1 MIPFTLIRKDERMNP
16 IVRYA
21 VDQIT
26 TLCKIPSPTGFTH
39 RVQDYLM
46 GELAALGYAPI
57 KNNKGGVLV
66 HLGGSGRGL
75 MLAAHVDTL
84 GLMVRAVKPNGRLRF
99 TKIGGYPA
107 NYIETENCTVFTRE
121 GKTYSATVQLNNPGS
136 HLRTDIPDTKRDDA
150 TMEIVLDERVKT
162 RADVQALGIAAG
174 DFIALDPRTVVTG
187 SGYIKSRHLDD
198 KASSGV
204 LLALARAVKAG
215 DVALA
220 RSVWLLFTTYEEVG
234 HGGSGGHPDGIEE
247 FLSVD
252 MGVVGED
259 LGTDEHTVSICAKDS
274 AGPYDY
280 DVTTALVNLAK
291 AHKLNYAVDI
301 YPYYSSDAQV
311 AVRSGGDYRHALIGP
326 GVSASHGYER
336 THVEG
341 VENTYR
347 LLAAYV
353 QQA

>member
-1 MIPFTLIRKDERMNP
+1 MTPTVL
-16 IVRYA
+16 YA

-26 TLCKIPSPTGFTH
+26 ALCRIPSPTGFTH
-39 RVQDYLM
+39 QVQDYLM
-46 GELAALGYAPI
+46 QELTALGYAPK
-57 KNNKGGVLV
+57 KNRKGGVLV
-66 HLGGSGRGL
+66 HLGGEGRGL
-75 MLAAHVDTL
+75 ILAAHVDTL

-107 NYIETENCTVFTRE
+107 NYVETENCTVYTRD
-121 GKTYSATVQLNNPGS
+121 GRQYSATVQLNNPGS
-136 HLRTDIPDTKRDDA
+136 HLRTDINDTKRDDT

-162 RADVQALGIAAG
+162 KADTHALGIEAG
-174 DFIALDPRTVVTG
+174 DFVALDPRTVVTP

-204 LLALARAVKAG
+204 LLALAKAVKTG
-215 DVALA
+215 EVTLN

-234 HGGSGGHPDGIEE
+234 HGGSGAHPEDIEE

-280 DVTTALVNLAK
+280 DITTILVNLAK
-291 AHKLNYAVDI
+291 QHKLNYAVDI

-311 AVRSGGDYRHALIGP
+311 AVRSGKDYRHALIGP

-336 THVEG
+336 THTDG

-353 QQA
+353 QQ